1 MKRKCTELSWFRIK
15 DVMCC
20 TPNDRKK
27 EWAQFGK
34 RKKKQYTL
42 RSRPVASWYTKTILS
57 HVTTI
62 FICIRSYCSSIVWM
76 NVRVS
81 VCAQTTCI
89 PFNRNGIYHS
99 RFRNSLSYLALVKM
113 HTLNISA
120 DLNNIIFGEKKK
132 VTFTTRE
139 LSLNIQCVCVCLCVL
154 IFIAII
160 SNNSTLESFSFK
172 VNSPSNFDIL
182 FQEHTH
188 FRMLPVFC

>member
-1 MKRKCTELSWFRIK
+1 MWCVVHRMTERKNELNS
-15 DVMCC
+15 V
-20 TPNDRKK
+20 K
-27 EWAQFGK
+27 EK
-34 RKKKQYTL
+34 
-42 RSRPVASWYTKTILS
+42 KTIYSAISSRCKLIHKNNS
-57 HVTTI
+57 QSRYNHI
-62 FICIRSYCSSIVWM
+62 YICIRSYCSSIVWM

-139 LSLNIQCVCVCLCVL
+139 LSLNIQCVCVFVCIDFYCH
-154 IFIAII
+154 
-160 SNNSTLESFSFK
+160 
-172 VNSPSNFDIL
+172 NF
-182 FQEHTH
+182 Q
-188 FRMLPVFC
+188 